1 MELRIIRTDDTLPA
15 HLQECLHYT
24 ATAKLAPQWNSVQDL
39 LIQGGKLKKKNSNFF
54 FMLSGLDFGQM
65 RPKS

>member
-39 LIQGGKLKKKNSNFF
+39 LIQGGKLKKKI
-54 FMLSGLDFGQM
+54 
-65 RPKS
+65 